1 MSMDQIIQQYLRD
14 ILSEQGYRP
23 QPTRSTYYREPQ
35 YVFGSGFR
43 RGYPQ
48 VPVYYPYEEYEED
61 PDAAEDES
69 SNDDESVQYRLEDL
83 IGPYFT
89 RKLARPSR
97 RDIPPVVK
105 QNSQMGRDEVTNKD
119 AAAAATGKITT
130 LPAAEQQQQVSQAS
144 PKEPKL
150 KRRNSTT
157 LNMHAKHNE
166 PKIDPLQ
173 ISAPQLKTNLPFSP
187 AVNVYDF
194 PDNYIIALALP
205 GVSKEFVDIEFHP
218 TSSELVI
225 KGEVKNKYL
234 SDDSTVDNSKIL
246 KVSEQRFGSFERVI
260 KLPSVPDVKEE
271 AISAKFHLGM
281 LEIKV
286 PKLKDSEKFRK
297 PRKITLEEIPDEE
310 LERESHAS

>member
-14 ILSEQGYRP
+14 IINEQGYRP
-23 QPTRSTYYREPQ
+23 QPTRSAYYIQPQ
-35 YVFGSGFR
+35 YPFGSGFR

-61 PDAAEDES
+61 QDAAEDES

-97 RDIPPVVK
+97 RDIPSVVK
-105 QNSQMGRDEVTNKD
+105 QNSQTAREKVTKD
-119 AAAAATGKITT
+119 TAAAPTGEITT
-130 LPAAEQQQQVSQAS
+130 PSAEQQQQVSQSS

-150 KRRNSTT
+150 KRRNSTA

-246 KVSEQRFGSFERVI
+246 RVSEQRFGSFERVI

-310 LERESHAS
+310 LERESQAS

>member
-14 ILSEQGYRP
+14 IINEQGYRP
-23 QPTRSTYYREPQ
+23 HSARSAYYIQPQ
-35 YVFGSGFR
+35 YPFGTGYR

-48 VPVYYPYEEYEED
+48 VPVYYPYEEYED
-61 PDAAEDES
+61 DADAAEDES
-69 SNDDESVQYRLEDL
+69 SNDDESAQYRLEDL

-89 RKLARPSR
+89 RKLTRPGK
-97 RDIPPVVK
+97 RDGQFVVK
-105 QNSQMGRDEVTNKD
+105 QSSQTPREKSSRD
-119 AAAAATGKITT
+119 AAAAPTGKIA
-130 LPAAEQQQQVSQAS
+130 PPSAAEQQQVSETS

-150 KRRNSTT
+150 KRRSSTT

-218 TSSELVI
+218 TSSELVV
-225 KGEVKNKYL
+225 KGELKNKYL

-246 KVSEQRFGSFERVI
+246 RVSEQRFGSFERVI

-271 AISAKFHLGM
+271 AISAKFQLGM

-310 LERESHAS
+310 LERESQNS

>member
-14 ILSEQGYRP
+14 IINEQGYRP
-23 QPTRSTYYREPQ
+23 QPARSAYYIQPQ
-35 YVFGSGFR
+35 YPFGSGFR

-48 VPVYYPYEEYEED
+48 VPVYYPYDEYEQD
-61 PDAAEDES
+61 QDAAEDES

-83 IGPYFT
+83 FGPYFT
-89 RKLARPSR
+89 RKLTRPSR
-97 RDIPPVVK
+97 KDIPLVVK
-105 QNSQMGRDEVTNKD
+105 QNSQAAKEKIAKD
-119 AAAAATGKITT
+119 TAAPAAKIA
-130 LPAAEQQQQVSQAS
+130 PPSAAEQQQKVSEPS
-144 PKEPKL
+144 PKEPRL

-157 LNMHAKHNE
+157 LNLHAKHNE

-246 KVSEQRFGSFERVI
+246 RVSEQRFGSFERVI
-260 KLPSVPDVKEE
+260 KLPLVPDVKEE
-271 AISAKFHLGM
+271 AISAKFQLGM

-310 LERESHAS
+310 LERESQAS